1 MIIEEI
7 RAHAQE
13 ADSRLAHLYEFLKIE
28 KYKQEMA
35 DLESIMARPDFWDD
49 KDKAQE
55 TVQKLSSCKNIIEP
69 YNGLVTE
76 VEDFHTI
83 AELAAEDESFLAE
96 ADGAWKSLSEHLDKI
111 ELVSFL
117 SGRFDRNN
125 CFFFIHAG
133 AGGTE
138 SCDWASILMRMYRR
152 GFERKGFK
160 DEIVDIQPGEEAGIK
175 SVTLRVEGEF
185 AYGYLK
191 AERGIHRLVRISP
204 LTATRAVIPRSP
216 PPTPFPNSETILP
229 LRLMKRI

>member
-13 ADSRLAHLYEFLKIE
+13 ADSRLTHLYEFLKIE

-133 AGGTE
+133 AGRNG
-138 SCDWASILMRMYRR
+138 
-152 GFERKGFK
+152 
-160 DEIVDIQPGEEAGIK
+160 V
-175 SVTLRVEGEF
+175 
-185 AYGYLK
+185 
-191 AERGIHRLVRISP
+191 
-204 LTATRAVIPRSP
+204 
-216 PPTPFPNSETILP
+216 
-229 LRLMKRI
+229 LRLGEYSDAYVPPLV

>member
-13 ADSRLAHLYEFLKIE
+13 ADSRLTHLYEFLKIE

-83 AELAAEDESFLAE
+83 AELA
-96 ADGAWKSLSEHLDKI
+96 
-111 ELVSFL
+111 
-117 SGRFDRNN
+117 
-125 CFFFIHAG
+125 
-133 AGGTE
+133 
-138 SCDWASILMRMYRR
+138 RR
-152 GFERKGFK
+152 G
-160 DEIVDIQPGEEAGIK
+160 
-175 SVTLRVEGEF
+175 
-185 AYGYLK
+185 
-191 AERGIHRLVRISP
+191 
-204 LTATRAVIPRSP
+204 
-216 PPTPFPNSETILP
+216 
-229 LRLMKRI
+229 